1 MKWIDIS
8 IGKWL
13 LMLFCL
19 NVFDI
24 LITTPAYEA
33 NPVTL
38 YIWGRIGIFFSA
50 WLKIG
55 LVLLLGGLCQITRIV
70 ATPTDWVLSRN
81 LLRGIL
87 IVLVAFYI
95 FLAAWNT
102 IIFGLAN
109 F

>member
-1 MKWIDIS
+1 MLL
-8 IGKWL
+8 WL
-13 LMLFCL
+13 
-19 NVFDI
+19 NIFDV
-24 LITTPAYEA
+24 LITTPTYEA

-38 YIWGRIGIFFSA
+38 YLWGKIGIFLSA

-55 LVLLLGGLCQITRIV
+55 LVLLLGGLCQITRMV
-70 ATPTDWVLSRN
+70 ATPTDWILSRK

-87 IVLVAFYI
+87 IVLVSFYI
-95 FLAAWNT
+95 FLAVWNT